1 MSILDNHIREWL
13 DEPVWWTVQ
22 RIPRKIVLHRFVK
35 DGLVCFIRSC
45 GYELGRTVRELYT
58 DIATGLYLN
67 YYAYKGRSVWMDEP
81 YNTEPIPEDRIHFND
96 VIGFDRWATF
106 WSAWLDWSDLSPD
119 FPNGRERQ
127 MDIEEFVWRQLDL
140 DNSPQT
146 EVLYYRMHQE
156 LDEDAGDEFGR
167 GPGPG
172 SGPAQRSD
180 VYLEEAAG
188 WGGYR
193 R

>member
-1 MSILDNHIREWL
+1 MSILENRIREWL
-13 DEPVWWTVQ
+13 DEPVWWGAEHV
-22 RIPRKIVLHRFVK
+22 PRKIVLYRFVK
-35 DGLVCFIRSC
+35 EGLVPFIKSNGYAFGRS
-45 GYELGRTVRELYT
+45 VPELYT
-58 DIATGLYLN
+58 YIATGLYTN
-67 YYAYKGRSVWMDEP
+67 YYRRGRHCVWLDEP

-106 WSAWLDWSDLSPD
+106 WSAWTNWSDVDPD
-119 FPNGRERQ
+119 FPKGRERQ
-127 MDIEEFVWRQLDL
+127 MEIEDFVWRQLDL

-156 LDEDAGDEFGR
+156 VDDDTGEEGVGR
-167 GPGPG
+167 GSASRG
-172 SGPAQRSD
+172 D

>member
-1 MSILDNHIREWL
+1 MSVLENRIRLWL
-13 DEPVWWTVQ
+13 DEPVWWGAEQV
-22 RIPRKIVLHRFVK
+22 PRKIVLYRFVK
-35 DGLVCFIRSC
+35 EGLVPFIQSNGYAFGRS
-45 GYELGRTVRELYT
+45 VPELYT
-58 DIATGLYLN
+58 YIATGLYTN
-67 YYAYKGRSVWMDEP
+67 YYRHGRLSVWTDAP

-96 VIGFDRWATF
+96 MIGFDRWSLF
-106 WSAWLDWSDLSPD
+106 WSAWIDWSDVDPD
-119 FPNGRERQ
+119 FPKGRERQ
-127 MDIEEFVWRQLDL
+127 LDIEEFVWRQLDL

-156 LDEDAGDEFGR
+156 VDDDAGDDFVR
-167 GPGPG
+167 GHGHGP
-172 SGPAQRSD
+172 RSD

>member
-1 MSILDNHIREWL
+1 MSILENRIREWL
-13 DEPVWWTVQ
+13 DEPVWWGAEHV
-22 RIPRKIVLHRFVK
+22 PRKIVLFRFVK
-35 DGLVCFIRSC
+35 EGLVPFIKSNGYAFGRS
-45 GYELGRTVRELYT
+45 VPELYT
-58 DIATGLYLN
+58 YIATGLYTN
-67 YYAYKGRSVWMDEP
+67 YYRRGRHCVWLDEP
-81 YNTEPIPEDRIHFND
+81 YNTGPIPEDHIHFND

-106 WSAWLDWSDLSPD
+106 WSAWTKWSDVDPD
-119 FPNGRERQ
+119 FPKGRERQ
-127 MDIEEFVWRQLDL
+127 MEIEDFVWRQLDL

-156 LDEDAGDEFGR
+156 VDDDMGDDGVGR
-167 GPGPG
+167 ASASRG
-172 SGPAQRSD
+172 D

>member
-35 DGLVCFIRSC
+35 DGLVRFIRSC
-45 GYELGRTVRELYT
+45 GYELGRPVRELYT

-96 VIGFDRWATF
+96 VIGFDRWDTF

-167 GPGPG
+167 GSGP
-172 SGPAQRSD
+172 GPAQRGD